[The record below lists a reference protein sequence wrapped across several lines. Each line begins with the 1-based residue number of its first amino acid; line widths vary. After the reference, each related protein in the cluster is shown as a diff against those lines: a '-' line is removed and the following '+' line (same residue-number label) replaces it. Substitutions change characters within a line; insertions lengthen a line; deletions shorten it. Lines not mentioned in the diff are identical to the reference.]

1 MDRVDLIVE
10 QWGCQRPDLD
20 LTAMGMV
27 ARILRLSRVLEREI
41 NLLFERFGL
50 NRGEFDVLAALRRS
64 GRPFRLTP
72 GRLADS
78 LLISTGAMTNRID
91 RLEQSGL
98 ARRLGDDSD
107 RRVVVVEL
115 TARGQRLIDRMI
127 DEHVDN
133 ERRLAERL
141 STTDQ
146 RDLNDL
152 LRRWLLSL
160 EGTASTDVAR
170 TG

>member
-10 QWGCQRPDLD
+10 QWARQRPDLD

-72 GRLADS
+72 SRLADS

-98 ARRLGDDSD
+98 VRRLGDDSD

-115 TARGQRLIDRMI
+115 TARGQRLIDRTI

-133 ERRLAERL
+133 ERRLAGRL
-141 STTDQ
+141 NTPDQ
-146 RDLNDL
+146 RELNDL
-152 LRRWLLSL
+152 LRRWLMGL
-160 EGTASTDVAR
+160 EGNASTDVAEA
-170 TG
+170 G